1 MSGMKLIL
9 RTFSIVTL
17 SVGFIVIGDGA
28 FLLKRLGDHAFR
40 DPNVFYGSLEHYAA
54 ITWTGVLMCL
64 AACLGLALAADRMKG
79 FRAARNSALIGVA
92 TLIFGIFLF
101 PVHDPIGRVY
111 GDLLCVTFGASL
123 IFVLVASA
131 RWFFTKLGKVTGIDL
146 QSLKS
151 AFWRIRS
158 FDVCLGEVRVKSC

>member
-17 SVGFIVIGDGA
+17 SVGFVVIGDGA
-28 FLLKRLGDHAFR
+28 FLLKRLGDHAFG

-79 FRAARNSALIGVA
+79 LRAARNSALIGLA

-123 IFVLVASA
+123 IFVSVASA
-131 RWFFTKLGKVTGIDL
+131 RWIWYRTR
-146 QSLKS
+146 QSHGVS
-151 AFWRIRS
+151 
-158 FDVCLGEVRVKSC
+158 RVNGD